1 MGQRLMQSAT
11 DIFLGS
17 FRVPGGED
25 YYVRQLRD
33 MKVSAELETF
43 SRKLFV
49 AYATICGWAL
59 ARSHA
64 KARGAAMI
72 AGYVAKSERLD
83 DVLVSYAQAYADQ
96 VEPDSLAF
104 RRPYAPGASRPMPG
118 IRRAWISESELK
130 PRRERAA
137 STP

>member
-1 MGQRLMQSAT
+1 MRVVMGQRLMQSAT

-72 AGYVAKSERLD
+72 AGYVGKSERLD

-96 VEPDSLAF
+96 VERDFLAF
-104 RRPYAPGASRPMPG
+104 QKA
-118 IRRAWISESELK
+118 IRSGRLK
-130 PRRERAA
+130 TDTRDPEGLDFRV
-137 STP
+137 